1 MSKYKILFQISG
13 SIAAYKSAYLIS
25 KLVQNDFDVQTV
37 ASRSALKF
45 IGRATLEGLTSK
57 PVLTDQF
64 QTGHMMAHI
73 NLIKWAD
80 MIVLAPASANT
91 INKMA
96 NGIADNLITSLFL
109 AYNFDKPYLIAP
121 AMNSNM
127 YEHPATQSSIK
138 KLKSWGINILPVQSG
153 YLACGDY
160 GSGKM
165 LEPDMIFEH
174 IIASIN
180 KLKTGQDKKVLITSG
195 ATREKIDDVRFI
207 TNISTGKTASTIANH
222 LIKQGISVIFLHS
235 QGSILP
241 ESNCELIE
249 FVSYADLKQKLFN
262 LIESEDFDFV
272 IHCAAVSDYFV
283 EKIEYGNS
291 FINTG
296 ELLKIPSKFDSVKLY
311 LAPTEKLIDK
321 IKSLSRNKKVKL
333 VSFKFSGAQKQED
346 SLSETLELFRKAG
359 SDFVVLNHI
368 KDRNKNIQNNFL
380 IIDKEQKTI
389 SASTAKELAQQLT
402 KIILQGL

>member
-1 MSKYKILFQISG
+1 MSKYKILFQITG

-25 KLVQNDFDVQTV
+25 KLVQNNFDVQTI
-37 ASRSALKF
+37 ATRSALKF
-45 IGRATLEGLTSK
+45 IGQATLEGLTSK

-64 QTGHMMAHI
+64 QTGQMMAHI

-80 MIVLAPASANT
+80 IIVIAPASANT

-127 YEHPATQSSIK
+127 FEHPATQSSMM
-138 KLKSWGINILPVQSG
+138 KLKNWGLQILPVQSG

-165 LEPDMIFEH
+165 LEPDMIFEY
-174 IIASIN
+174 IIDTIN
-180 KLKTGQDKKVLITSG
+180 KVKTGQNKKVLITAG
-195 ATREKIDDVRFI
+195 ATREKIDEVRFI

-222 LIKQGISVIFLHS
+222 LIKQGASVIFLHS
-235 QGSILP
+235 QSSILP
-241 ESNCELIE
+241 EFNCELIE
-249 FVSYADLKQKLFN
+249 FVSYAELKKKLFN
-262 LIESEDFDFV
+262 LIESEEFDFV

-283 EKIEYGNS
+283 EKIEYENS
-291 FINTG
+291 FMNSG
-296 ELLKIPSKFDSVKLY
+296 ELLKIPSKLDSVKLH
-311 LAPTEKLIDK
+311 LAPTEKLVDK
-321 IKSLSRNKKVKL
+321 IKNLSRNKKVKL
-333 VSFKFSGAQKQED
+333 VSFKFSGSQKQED
-346 SLSETLELFRKAG
+346 TLSEANELFSKTG

-368 KDRNKNIQNNFL
+368 KDRNNNIQNNFL

-389 SASTAKELAQQLT
+389 SASTAEDLAQQLT
-402 KIILQGL
+402 KIIL

>member
-1 MSKYKILFQISG
+1 MSKYKILFQITG

-25 KLVQNDFDVQTV
+25 KLVQNDFDVQTI
-37 ASRSALKF
+37 ATSSALKF
-45 IGRATLEGLTSK
+45 IGQATLEGLTSK

-80 MIVLAPASANT
+80 IIVLAPASANT

-109 AYNFDKPYLIAP
+109 AYDFDKPYLIAP
-121 AMNSNM
+121 AMNTNM
-127 YEHPATQSSIK
+127 FRHPATQSSIM
-138 KLKSWGINILPVQSG
+138 KLKSWGLQILPVQSG

-180 KLKTGQDKKVLITSG
+180 NVKTDRGKKVLITSG
-195 ATREKIDDVRFI
+195 ATREKIDEVRFI
-207 TNISTGKTASTIANH
+207 SNISTGKTASTIANH
-222 LIKQGISVIFLHS
+222 LIKQGASVIFLHS

-241 ESNCELIE
+241 EFNCELIE
-249 FVSYADLKQKLFN
+249 FVSYAELKKKLFN

-283 EKIEYGNS
+283 DKIEYENS
-291 FINTG
+291 FMNSG
-296 ELLKIPSKFDSVKLY
+296 ENLKIPSKLGSLKLH
-311 LAPTEKLIDK
+311 LAPTEKLSDK
-321 IKSLSRNKKVKL
+321 IKNLSRNKKVRL
-333 VSFKFSGAQKQED
+333 VSFKYSGSENPED
-346 SLSETLELFRKAG
+346 SLSEANDLLVKSD

-368 KDRNKNIQNNFL
+368 KDRDNNIQNNFL
-380 IIDKEQKTI
+380 IIDKKQKSI
-389 SASTAKELAQQLT
+389 LASTAEELAKQIT
-402 KIILQGL
+402 KIIFEGL